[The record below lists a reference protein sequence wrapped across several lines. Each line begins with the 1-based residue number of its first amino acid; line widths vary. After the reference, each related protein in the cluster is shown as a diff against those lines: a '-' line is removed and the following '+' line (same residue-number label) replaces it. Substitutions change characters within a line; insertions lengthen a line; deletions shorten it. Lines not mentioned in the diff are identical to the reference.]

1 MGLRLVD
8 DDLDLSVELPFAPPA
23 REALGIQLQR
33 SLYSNGYSPFGDRLA
48 RKLVEL
54 VDADLQPPSPSQLS
68 YALTISRT
76 LDVAVPSEVLKFKG
90 AMFDF
95 LDRYAPMF
103 KARSDGSL

>member
-33 SLYSNGYSPFGDRLA
+33 SACAYGNTLFGDRLA
-48 RKLVEL
+48 RKLTEL
-54 VDADLQPPSPSQLS
+54 LDADLQPPSPSQLS
-68 YALTISRT
+68 YALSISRT

-103 KARSDGSL
+103 KARTAES